1 VTPTHHPSD
10 RPLSQYD
17 HHHKNPTQSTYQ
29 PTIKIK
35 NCNAHLG
42 IMIRWT
48 QEPGQNRHQQL
59 ILKPRTF
66 DLVVVG

>member
-1 VTPTHHPSD
+1 VTPTHDPSD

-17 HHHKNPTQSTYQ
+17 HHHHHHQNPAQSSYQ

-42 IMIRWT
+42 ITIRWV
-48 QEPGQNRHQQL
+48 QERPTEL
-59 ILKPRTF
+59 IL
-66 DLVVVG
+66 VGASGVVG